1 MGPALPREN
10 ESITVYK
17 VEESVPNSRHRVMRV
32 VQLGPFPPP
41 HGGVQ
46 TNLVAIRQYLR
57 SQGIPCAVI
66 NITRHRK
73 AEVDDVYYPKGALE
87 LIWDL
92 VRKRYDLVHLHIG
105 GMVPLRVVLLGL
117 VASSVPWAKSVL
129 TFHSGGYPGSD
140 EGKATR
146 PGSLRALMF
155 RRFDGVI
162 TVNDELVNFFLRLG
176 VSPSRVRLIAPNAVA
191 TSAIADFLPEPLDS
205 FFGKHGPVLLGVCGL
220 EPQYDLDRQ
229 IQALGQIRRVCP
241 NAGLAIVG
249 SGSLESQIRSTIQ
262 STSYAEHI
270 LLCGDVPHAVT
281 MRAIADCR
289 MLLRTTLYDGDAIS
303 VREALFLGTPVIAT
317 DNGMRPDGVSLIPP
331 GDASALADAI
341 LAELR
346 DPAAAKAKSQ
356 RDDRNLAAVLDL
368 YRDLLGRKGA

>member
-1 MGPALPREN
+1 
-10 ESITVYK
+10 
-17 VEESVPNSRHRVMRV
+17 MRV
-32 VQLGPFPPP
+32 VQLGPYPPP

-46 TNLVAIRQYLR
+46 TNLVAVRQYLR
-57 SQGIPCAVI
+57 AQGIHCAVI
-66 NITRHRK
+66 NITRHRR
-73 AEVDDVYYPKGALE
+73 AEEDDVYYPNGALE

-92 VRKRYDLVHLHIG
+92 LRKRYDLVHLHIG
-105 GMVPLRVVLLGL
+105 GMVPFRVVLLGL

-129 TFHSGGYPGSD
+129 TFHSGGYPSLD

-146 PGSLRALMF
+146 RDSLRALMF

-176 VSPSRVRLIAPNAVA
+176 VSSARLRLIAPNAVA
-191 TSAIADFLPEPLDS
+191 TSAIADSLTEPLAS
-205 FFGKHGPVLLGVCGL
+205 FFAAHEPVLLGVCGL
-220 EPQYDLDRQ
+220 EPEYDLPRQ
-229 IQALGQIRRVCP
+229 IQALGPVRAAYP

-249 SGSLESQIRSTIQ
+249 SGSRESEIRAAIQ
-262 STSYAEHI
+262 SITYPEHI

-317 DNGMRPDGVSLIPP
+317 DNGMRPDGVRLIPP
-331 GDASALADAI
+331 SDSGALVQSI
-341 LAELR
+341 LAELQ
-346 DPAAAKAKSQ
+346 DPAPAKAKLE

-368 YRDLLGRKGA
+368 YRDVLGRKRA